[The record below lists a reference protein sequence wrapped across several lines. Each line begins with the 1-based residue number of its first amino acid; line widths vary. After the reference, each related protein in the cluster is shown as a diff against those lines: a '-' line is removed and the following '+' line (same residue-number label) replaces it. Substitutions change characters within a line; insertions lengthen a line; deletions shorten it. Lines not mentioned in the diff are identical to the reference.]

1 MAIGHNM
8 QEPMA
13 EADQDLDL
21 VLDQPQDQDQDQTT
35 SEDKA
40 LREAALHA
48 RELLGAR
55 PVGGNA

>member
-21 VLDQPQDQDQDQTT
+21 VLDQDQDQDQTT

-48 RELLGAR
+48 RELLGAP